1 MMNTPERVHLL
12 QVPGKDRWDSKFLK
26 ATLFAGIFVAQSS
39 LAMGAC
45 TPAPAI
51 TQTSA
56 IQESF
61 WGMHVAAP
69 AYLPWPTV
77 PVGAIRVMGSWPSVS
92 WGTSNPADGV
102 YDWTN
107 LDARV
112 GEIGNHGTDI
122 AYTFVWPPSWAGYP
136 SAAKLEP
143 WTKFVKAI
151 VARYCNVIKYWEL
164 WNEPNASNFW
174 EGSVEDMVEMAKV
187 AYPIIRD
194 AGGIVLSPAPQG
206 PNAYKWLDEY
216 FKKGGGAFTDVVA
229 FHGYTFDAPE
239 VIVPLITNVQNTML
253 ANGLSGKPL
262 WDTEHSWGYATWAYG
277 DTPENQSKWLSRL
290 TILEAA
296 LGINRSYWYMWDSF
310 DVGVLFD
317 RTTLTILEPGKV
329 YQIMYNWL
337 NGNAVSCTVS
347 SDIYSCAVGASKA
360 IYWHAKGAS
369 STITV
374 NRKYTKTQDMYGV
387 NGTIS
392 RRKVK
397 ISGIPVL
404 VQ

>member
-1 MMNTPERVHLL
+1 MSKPERMRRWQVRGKERRDDNLL
-12 QVPGKDRWDSKFLK
+12 KVIL
-26 ATLFAGIFVAQSS
+26 LAGILVAKSG
-39 LAMGAC
+39 LAIGAC
-45 TPAPAI
+45 TPAPSV
-51 TQTSA
+51 TQTST
-56 IQESF
+56 IQSSF

-77 PVGAIRVMGSWPSVS
+77 PVGAIRTMGSWPGVA
-92 WGTSNPADGV
+92 WANANPQDGV

-107 LDARV
+107 LDAFVRDV
-112 GEIGNHGTDI
+112 SSHGQDI
-122 AYTFVWPPSWAGYP
+122 LYSFVWPPSWTSYP
-136 SAAKLEP
+136 SATNLEP
-143 WTKFVKAI
+143 WTKFVKAV

-174 EGSVEDMVEMAKV
+174 EGSTEDMVEMARV

-194 AGGIVLSPAPQG
+194 AGGVVLSPAPQG
-206 PNAYKWLDEY
+206 AYAYKWLDEY
-216 FKKGGGAFTDVVA
+216 FKKGGAAFTDVVA

-239 VIVPLITNVQNTML
+239 VIAPLIKNVRNTML
-253 ANGLSGKPL
+253 AHGLSGKPL
-262 WDTEHSWGYATWAYG
+262 WDTEHSWGDDTWAYG
-277 DTPENQSKWLSRL
+277 DTPENQSKWLSRFV
-290 TILEAA
+290 ILEAA
-296 LGINRSYWYMWDSF
+296 LGINRSYWYMWDAF
-310 DVGVLFD
+310 DYGKLFD
-317 RTTLTILEPGKV
+317 RTTLTIREPGKV
-329 YQIMYNWL
+329 YKIMYNWL

-360 IYWHAKGAS
+360 IYWHAKGWS

-374 NRKYTKTQDMYGV
+374 DKKYTKTQNMYGV
-387 NGTIS
+387 NGAIS